1 MDLAEK
7 MREEEYGEYL
17 EDVKIAVSELTN
29 MKLYPVEG
37 NIVCDLY
44 AITSHNFQSYYA
56 IVYENDDRYEML
68 YAKPQIYDPVVQ
80 EYIKM
85 YGFKDAKEAENHP
98 AKDGK
103 IIMGIKQLS
112 EEYVNELKDIADNL
126 PFEKKSEEDYLT
138 LDGYFQVIRIYKNNV
153 VSDVLVFNDVED
165 LVFPD
170 KKDYLSKILDEL
182 YIEVGKIIEQGG

>member
-1 MDLAEK
+1 MDFVEK
-7 MREEEYGEYL
+7 MREKKYRKYL
-17 EDVKIAVSELTN
+17 ENVKIAVSELTN
-29 MKLYPVEG
+29 MKLCPVEG
-37 NIVCDLY
+37 KIVCDLY
-44 AITSHNFQSYYA
+44 AIPSHNFQSYYA
-56 IVYENDDRYEML
+56 IVYEKAGRYEML

-98 AKDGK
+98 AKAGK

-112 EEYVNELKDIADNL
+112 EEFVNELKDIADNL
-126 PFEKKSEEDYLT
+126 PFEKKSEGDYLT
-138 LDGYFQVIRIYKNNV
+138 LDGYFQVIRIYKNNA
-153 VSDVLVFNDVED
+153 VSGELVFNDVED

-182 YIEVGKIIEQGG
+182 YIEVGKIIE